1 MSLLR
6 FVARSMLASYFV
18 ANGVRALRHPEEFV
32 ASAEPVAD
40 KVVPLVNAALPESAR
55 SYLPTDTTGYV
66 RLTGALQVAGGLS
79 LATGLGRRL
88 GAGVLALTMVPH
100 VLASSPLKAKGTE
113 RAVAQSQLGKNVAL
127 LGGVLLAAQDTEGR
141 PNLAWKVRTQKQ
153 LVAKEAARRKAELER
168 DARATAADAAKLAR
182 RSVRKARRSVEG
194 VLS

>member
-18 ANGVRALRHPEEFV
+18 VNGVKALRHPEDLV

-40 KVVPLVNAALPESAR
+40 KVVPLVNSVLPESAR
-55 SYLPTDTTGYV
+55 SYLPTDTTGFV
-66 RLTGALQVAGGLS
+66 KLNGVLQVAGGLS
-79 LATGLGRRL
+79 LATGIFRRL
-88 GAGVLALTMVPH
+88 GAGVLALTTVPH
-100 VLASSPLKAKGTE
+100 VLASNPLGAKGADRT
-113 RAVAQSQLGKNVAL
+113 VAQSQLGKNVAL
-127 LGGVLLAAQDTEGR
+127 LGGVLLAAQDTEGK